1 MYEQQG
7 LQDIFFI
14 MLYGGVTLLS
24 VLSCCYL
31 LFTHGNLF
39 TSSITPP
46 RNLRLWAAAF
56 LASIALSHVWWYL
69 LGIYYLQNDILT
81 RNIIAITLDRLS
93 IVPLMM
99 CTLLRMLQDRKRPLW
114 PIAVAIIPIL
124 LIAIVCLATHNDH
137 YEMYVEYYSILLGVS
152 FTVYYVLCVLQ
163 YSRWLSENY
172 ADLNHKEIWQSLL
185 LLAFILF
192 IYIAYAS
199 NGGDLVTEYLA
210 QINTIIIIIFVLWR
224 VENLQQ
230 LTPTPI
236 EEKTKNRMGPMNI
249 GELLEKHCEKE
260 KLYLQR
266 DLTLQQ
272 LASAIGTNRTY
283 LGNHFAQN
291 GITYNHYINW
301 HRILH
306 FIELYHNAKETN
318 EPFTAK
324 ALAIQSGFNSYAT
337 FYSAFKKFTNQT
349 VTEWMKKEEEK
360 TQETKV

>member
-93 IVPLMM
+93 FVPLMM

-114 PIAVAIIPIL
+114 PIAVAITPIL
-124 LIAIVCLATHNDH
+124 LIAIVCL
-137 YEMYVEYYSILLGVS
+137 
-152 FTVYYVLCVLQ
+152 
-163 YSRWLSENY
+163 

-301 HRILH
+301 QRILH
-306 FIELYHNAKETN
+306 FIELYHNARETN

-337 FYSAFKKFTNQT
+337 FSSAFKKFTNQT

-360 TQETKV
+360 TQEETMRTSS